1 MSLKPDCHSDF
12 DPWVYIQEYY
22 GSLTSWH
29 RSPLKHL
36 HEFFTSHFKERADLK
51 FLNFGSGPVVA
62 FEASVVP
69 YAQQIVLAEYTENNR
84 AVAKLWLDQANNG
97 PDFTALYKY
106 VVQELEGKGPE
117 EVDKRQEAVRH
128 LATLCRC
135 DIFQDTPIEKGYEGP
150 YDVIYTAS
158 TLEMACAN
166 TEEYGT
172 AVSKLSA
179 MLKPGGWLL
188 MNVSMGEAGTVNVCH
203 VGRTRFVEL
212 NISVDEMY
220 AILQRR
226 CGFERESIN
235 IIPQAADKVDA
246 IPMLLE
252 EHIDEMMF
260 VIAQRKQSTA

>member
-1 MSLKPDCHSDF
+1 M
-12 DPWVYIQEYY
+12 
-22 GSLTSWH
+22 
-29 RSPLKHL
+29 
-36 HEFFTSHFKERADLK
+36 
-51 FLNFGSGPVVA
+51 VA

-117 EVDKRQEAVRH
+117 EVDKRQEAVRR

-135 DIFQDTPIEKGYEGP
+135 DIFQDTPIEKGYEGQ

-158 TLEMACAN
+158 CLDVAC
-166 TEEYGT
+166 TSVEEYGT

-188 MNVSMGEAGTVNVCH
+188 MYVSMGKAGTTNVWH

-226 CGFERESIN
+226 CGFERERITV
-235 IIPQAADKVDA
+235 IPQTADKNDA
-246 IPMLLE
+246 NPKLLE
-252 EHIDEMMF
+252 EHLDEMMF
-260 VIAQRKQSTA
+260 VIAQRKQTTA